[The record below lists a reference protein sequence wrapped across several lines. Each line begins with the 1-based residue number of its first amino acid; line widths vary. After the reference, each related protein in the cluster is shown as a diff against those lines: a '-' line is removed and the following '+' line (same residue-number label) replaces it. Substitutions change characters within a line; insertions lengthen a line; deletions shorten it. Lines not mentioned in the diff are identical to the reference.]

1 MSKSAAVLEALFR
14 LLTRSSFAPT
24 QDKYQLRPLLYYQP
38 STKKDPERLII
49 QYSRRNLTGYLD
61 CKRSSKIPAL
71 TEAQAEALDA
81 VHYTAEKHSISLDFR
96 KGDIQFANNLSILHA
111 RGAFTDSRDKQ

>member
-81 VHYTAEKHSISLDFR
+81 LHYTAEKYNLGIDFQ
-96 KGDIQFANNLSILHA
+96 KGDIQYINNLSIFHA
-111 RGAFTDSRDKQ
+111 RDGYVDSEKNT